1 MRLLNS
7 CRLLNSNSRS
17 EILKNARSLSSG
29 VAVTRFSSTS
39 YVVPTSTARV
49 QTSDKS
55 QKNQDLKRFLEE
67 VGTDPK
73 EARYWLRQ
81 FQTRESYPE
90 QPFAVVEISPNVFM
104 EDEMLNKLA
113 SCLSFL
119 TRNGM
124 PVVIV
129 HGINPVL
136 PSQTDFQHQVLADS
150 IKLVSL
156 LEQHGT
162 KARPVSCSSDVFH
175 AASTS
180 LSGQIP
186 ILTAVGKS
194 PSGQTLYIDPTSAAV
209 ELAAILQPTKVVF
222 LNTEGGL
229 RDSSGQVR
237 GIALVS
243 SDQVRVIDIM
253 CIIIVKSIRDL
264 LLCLPSETSA
274 VITSAN
280 SLITELFT
288 HNGSGTLFQVS
299 EQINAYH
306 SLENVDVERLRSLI
320 IRSFDQD
327 LSLDYFSK
335 IERQLHTIYISE
347 SYSAAAIITVPKD
360 TGGVPY
366 LDKFTVSK
374 ESQGK
379 GTSEKLWKKITKD
392 FEKLF
397 WRSRGTNRI
406 NPWYFMRSNGSWTN
420 GLWTV
425 FWYGITE
432 QHHTLKLVMYAN
444 SLPSS
449 FDPIAPHDGPEG
461 RKQLS
466 TNAYHKYL

>member
-1 MRLLNS
+1 MALTCYPYLM
-7 CRLLNSNSRS
+7 
-17 EILKNARSLSSG
+17 EM
-29 VAVTRFSSTS
+29 S
-39 YVVPTSTARV
+39 YTP
-49 QTSDKS
+49 QLD
-55 QKNQDLKRFLEE
+55 
-67 VGTDPK
+67 
-73 EARYWLRQ
+73 
-81 FQTRESYPE
+81 
-90 QPFAVVEISPNVFM
+90 
-104 EDEMLNKLA
+104 KLA

-180 LSGQIP
+180 LDSKVGCINRVDIEPLKSFIGSGQIP

-229 RDSSGQVR
+229 RDSSGQVVDS
-237 GIALVS
+237 VS
-243 SDQVRVIDIM
+243 VPDELGSLLRDSSLH
-253 CIIIVKSIRDL
+253 CSSHNLVKSIRDL